1 MAEPKR
7 HMDVPKERVLE
18 RSLHL
23 GCYSQP
29 TGWGPKKGP
38 RTKVRSYQAFSTNM
52 RPPIS
57 ICSAWQNQLQ

>member
-18 RSLHL
+18 SSLLLDCSSQSNGRSRD
-23 GCYSQP
+23 SE
-29 TGWGPKKGP
+29 KEP
-38 RTKVRSYQAFSTNM
+38 RKREGQAFSTNM